1 MSSRPGE
8 VLRHSVIDRILADG
22 GGGRSADL
30 RIGVEELRRALRRD
44 IEWLLNSK
52 QPRLAAFAGRPECAA
67 SILNY
72 GIPDITQFNGN
83 SPSDRAELCRL
94 VAAAL
99 RSFEP
104 RLLRESV
111 RVDFVEADGAAG
123 RALQFRISGVLHVEP
138 VHEPIAFDTSVDVE
152 TANFALKVAD

>member
-22 GGGRSADL
+22 GGGRSVDL

-52 QPRLAAFAGRPECAA
+52 QPRLTALAERPESAA

-72 GIPDITQFNGN
+72 GIPDITQFNG
-83 SPSDRAELCRL
+83 SSQADRAELCRL
-94 VAAAL
+94 IAASL

-104 RLLRESV
+104 RLLKDTI
-111 RVDFVEADGAAG
+111 RVEFVAAGGAAG
-123 RALQFRISGVLHVEP
+123 LDLQFRISGVLHVEP
-138 VHEPIAFDTSVDVE
+138 IHEPIVFDTKVDVE
-152 TANFALKVAD
+152 TASFALRVAD

>member
-22 GGGRSADL
+22 GGGRSVDL

-52 QPRLAAFAGRPECAA
+52 QPRLTSFAGRPECSA

-72 GIPDITQFNGN
+72 GIPDITQFN
-83 SPSDRAELCRL
+83 SHSQSDRLELCRL
-94 VAAAL
+94 IAAAL

-104 RLLRESV
+104 RLLRESI
-111 RVDFVEADGAAG
+111 RVEFVEAAGAAG
-123 RALQFRISGVLHVEP
+123 LDLHFRISGVLHVEP
-138 VHEPIAFDTSVDVE
+138 IHEPIAFDTSVEVE
-152 TANFALKVAD
+152 TASFALKVAD